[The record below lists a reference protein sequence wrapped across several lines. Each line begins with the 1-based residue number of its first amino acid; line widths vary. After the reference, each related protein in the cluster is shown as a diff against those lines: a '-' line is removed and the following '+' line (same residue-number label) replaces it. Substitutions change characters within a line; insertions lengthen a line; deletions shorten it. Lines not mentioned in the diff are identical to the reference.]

1 MKKEYAYR
9 DNSGCYVAFEYDG
22 HVFAL
27 AWRNKVKNG
36 EGCFTFCP
44 ISSDTEFTVQFA
56 TAEEATAAIKKVW
69 LKLIYTQEWKVL
81 ENKNFNAFCVDKLK
95 WKEWHEYQEVQ
106 RHKAPLAA
114 IAVGNRVYKD
124 TYSTALSDG
133 NAWVFAA
140 GAERLFGFPV
150 RATHKIDQLLI
161 AVSQYPD
168 MKLFDTEEERTEWS
182 LKYLEEYA
190 AKPEPTPV
198 AKEQEVVPVGSIIDP
213 VEAWTADKQTYC
225 CVACNGV
232 LYLPTWGKGNRCS
245 FKNDLGYKL
254 QYADGSIITGQS
266 TYRSLCKAVL
276 DVKSPYTY
284 VCYTQSREGY
294 ELFIKA
300 HIPKEKQQELLKEL
314 PGVNMAEQ
322 EEEVVE
328 VAPHTHTVTAVL
340 PATAL
345 PNSTTELPPV
355 GLTNVPQNSYIVH
368 AFESQ
373 GTPKLRPVEI
383 ADEPEFACAAVV
395 IGEKIFRSFPMDIID
410 QDEWKFLDVKTSQP
424 LRMHQGIEYAEDL
437 GSDITAPTLAGLIAA
452 AEERGKELGFKVA
465 KFTSEA
471 NYRRWIDDQWP
482 KLKGTVTSVVVGAG
496 INGSGLCS
504 SPTETVRLTTDG
516 PGSSWDVVDN
526 NGMPHGVDAARK
538 FLTLVTAS
546 PDSQPLTA
554 DSSIKTMKPGV
565 TPQPSRNRI
574 GKIAAR
580 PHEYVYDGPQQM
592 GTTFVSR
599 YRVDDEVWVRVSDK
613 LVKMKVIDIY
623 VSCKKWE
630 VEYSYRLGND
640 TLTIHNRP
648 AENQLYDTLFDLIS
662 AMTSISVEELIAAAK
677 EVV

>member
-9 DNSGCYVAFEYDG
+9 DKSGCYVAFEYDG

-69 LKLIYTQEWKVL
+69 LKLIYTQEWAIL
-81 ENKNFNAFCVDKLK
+81 ENKNFNMLFECVDKLK
-95 WKEWHEYQEVQ
+95 WKEWNEYQEVQ

-140 GAERLFGFPV
+140 GVERLFNYPV
-150 RATHKIDQLLI
+150 QATHKIDQLLI

-190 AKPEPTPV
+190 AKPEPTP
-198 AKEQEVVPVGSIIDP
+198 
-213 VEAWTADKQTYC
+213 
-225 CVACNGV
+225 
-232 LYLPTWGKGNRCS
+232 
-245 FKNDLGYKL
+245 
-254 QYADGSIITGQS
+254 
-266 TYRSLCKAVL
+266 
-276 DVKSPYTY
+276 
-284 VCYTQSREGY
+284 
-294 ELFIKA
+294 
-300 HIPKEKQQELLKEL
+300 EL
-314 PGVNMAEQ
+314 PPGS
-322 EEEVVE
+322 VVE
-328 VAPHTHTVTAVL
+328 VSSHTHVVTPMRAL
-340 PATAL
+340 TAAP
-345 PNSTTELPPV
+345 PNSFTELPLP
-355 GLTNVPQNSYIVH
+355 H
-368 AFESQ
+368 APEP
-373 GTPKLRPVEI
+373 GV
-383 ADEPEFACAAVV
+383 DE
-395 IGEKIFRSFPMDIID
+395 
-410 QDEWKFLDVKTSQP
+410 
-424 LRMHQGIEYAEDL
+424 
-437 GSDITAPTLAGLIAA
+437 
-452 AEERGKELGFKVA
+452 
-465 KFTSEA
+465 
-471 NYRRWIDDQWP
+471 
-482 KLKGTVTSVVVGAG
+482 
-496 INGSGLCS
+496 
-504 SPTETVRLTTDG
+504 
-516 PGSSWDVVDN
+516 SWDVVDN
-526 NGMPHGVDAARK
+526 NGMPHGVDAAMK
-538 FLTLVTAS
+538 FTLLVTASPDSLVTAS

-565 TPQPSRNRI
+565 TPQPSRSRI

-580 PHEYVYDGPQQM
+580 PYEYVYDGPQQM

-599 YRVDDEVWVRVSDK
+599 YRIDDEVWVRVADK